1 MILVTGGAGVMGSRL
16 VRRLAELGHSVR
28 ALVLPG
34 DPLVSRLF
42 SADGRC
48 PCEVCE
54 GDITEAAG
62 LAGAMRGVETVFH
75 LAAVIVSRDPARF
88 TKINVEGT
96 RNVVRAAATAG
107 VKHLVYVSS
116 ASVTYRNPTDYSRSK
131 AAAEE
136 IVRGEKSF
144 EHTVVRP
151 TLVYDRTG
159 GQEMEML
166 ARYVRLLPVVPFIG
180 SGKALKRPVYA
191 GDIIDGLAV
200 LPGNAKAYGKVY
212 NFSGGEAV
220 SMMEL
225 ARLLA
230 RQVGPPSGL
239 RRVIVPVP
247 EFVWRAG
254 LGVLG
259 FLVRSPAFAR
269 QIIAGFTEDADL
281 DPGPAMRDLGY
292 DPLPASVGIPRY
304 FHVRRTT

>member
-16 VRRLAELGHSVR
+16 VRRLVEQGHSVR

-42 SADGRC
+42 LADGRC
-48 PCEVCE
+48 ACEVCE
-54 GDITEAAG
+54 GDITDGAG

-96 RNVVRAAATAG
+96 RNVVRAAAAGG
-107 VKHLVYVSS
+107 VKHFVYVSS
-116 ASVTYRNPTDYSRSK
+116 ASVTYPNPTDYSRSK

-144 EHTVVRP
+144 EHTIVRP

-166 ARYVRLLPVVPFIG
+166 ARYLRLLPVVPFIG
-180 SGKALKRPVYA
+180 SGRALKRPVYA
-191 GDIIDGLAV
+191 GDVVDGLACIT
-200 LPGNAKAYGKVY
+200 GKAKAHGEVY
-212 NFSGGEAV
+212 NRSGGEAI
-220 SMMEL
+220 SMVDL
-225 ARLLA
+225 ARLLV
-230 RQVGPPSGL
+230 RQMRL

-247 EFVWRAG
+247 EFAWRTG

-269 QIIAGFTEDADL
+269 QIVSGFTEDADL